1 MPLPS
6 DSGNALVTV
15 IGTLAC
21 NPSPVGLGGED
32 VAGIT
37 TGQGEGEGAAG
48 VGVGV
53 RVGVGAGSGA
63 GADVFV
69 IAGVGVGVGAAAGCG
84 VGDGVVVGVVGVGV
98 GWAEASAGW
107 GVGCVFGV
115 MIGLDVDAA
124 VADEGAAAF
133 LGGALGEGFGAGGF
147 WAAVVA
153 CFRGFEARE
162 VAGAVTGVGV
172 ALMTVGTSEMLGFA
186 GAPFWY

>member
-1 MPLPS
+1 M
-6 DSGNALVTV
+6 
-15 IGTLAC
+15 
-21 NPSPVGLGGED
+21 
-32 VAGIT
+32 
-37 TGQGEGEGAAG
+37 
-48 VGVGV
+48 GVGV

-172 ALMTVGTSEMLGFA
+172 ALMTVGTCANCVMEQQVATCNTHISQRFLSHGRKNRLTIWRPQIA
-186 GAPFWY
+186 